1 MEALGIQPVLLLA
14 QLINVGILFFV
25 LKKFLYKP
33 ILKML
38 DKRKAEIEEGLNLT
52 QKMAK
57 EEAKLK
63 ERQEELASQAKK
75 DAKAM
80 LDEAKKQGEQEKKQI
95 ITDAHKQA
103 QEILAKAQKAA
114 EAAKEQALES
124 VKAEAVQLASQ
135 MVVKLAPEVL
145 SDADHHKL
153 IATHI
158 KDLQKTVKA
167 N

>member
-25 LKKFLYKP
+25 LQKFLYKP

-52 QKMAK
+52 QKMSK

-63 ERQEELASQAKK
+63 ERQEELTSTAKK
-75 DAKAM
+75 EAKAV

-95 ITDAHKQA
+95 VADAHKQA
-103 QEILAKAQKAA
+103 SEILAKAQKAA

-124 VKAEAVQLASQ
+124 VTAEAVELASQ

-153 IATHI
+153 IALHV
-158 KDLQKTVKA
+158 KDLQKTAKA
-167 N
+167 K